1 LLLLVFTVVL
11 LGLSCLIT
19 DCCFFL
25 GFIIACS
32 TLTFL
37 LLTKFDVDT
46 GENGRFCGGEWRTIG
61 SGGGG
66 IDSSSTSLSSLALL
80 FVDIAVLSLIF

>member
-1 LLLLVFTVVL
+1 MESFIGKIFVIFSSTVGNGLADNVNWGFLLLLVFTVVL
-11 LGLSCLIT
+11 LELSCLIT

-46 GENGRFCGGEWRTIG
+46 GENGRFCGGE
-61 SGGGG
+61 
-66 IDSSSTSLSSLALL
+66 
-80 FVDIAVLSLIF
+80 